1 MKKSQLRELRK
12 RCGDPTAICGI
23 KDYLFNDGPSR
34 GVRALD
40 LNNGRGL
47 EMTVLA
53 DRGLDV
59 PYLKFKGINIG
70 LLNKPGIRSPYLYQR
85 EKDTG
90 FLRQFFGGMLTTC
103 GLTHAGASGF
113 DGGTELSLHGPYD
126 NTPAAHVNAFC
137 DFEGDDMVLRVT
149 GSVREAELFGGNLA
163 LYRTLTL
170 ETERNIV
177 RICDRVENQGFETMP
192 LMLVYHINFG
202 YPMLAAGARV
212 YVSARKVEPRNEFAR
227 EGLARFDQI
236 EEPEIGRDEQ
246 CYFLTD
252 QPEGGAYA
260 MLHNPALGV
269 AGVVRFDERVLPL
282 MCLWK
287 CMRAGDYA
295 LGLEPTTSGV
305 LSRAE
310 ARANG
315 TLAHLEPG
323 EAREF
328 NVSLELTD
336 DMGAIRALMR

>member
-1 MKKSQLRELRK
+1 MKKSELRALRM
-12 RCGDPTAICGI
+12 RCGDPSALCGI

-40 LNNGRGL
+40 FNNGRGL
-47 EMTVLA
+47 EMTVLP
-53 DRGLDV
+53 DRGLDI

-85 EKDTG
+85 EKNSG

-103 GLTHAGASGF
+103 GLTHAGASGL
-113 DGGTELSLHGPYD
+113 DGETELSLHGPYD
-126 NTPAAHVNAFC
+126 NTPASHVNAFC
-137 DFEGDDMVLRVT
+137 DFEGDDMVLRAT
-149 GSVREAELFGGNLA
+149 GTVRETELFGGNLA
-163 LYRTLTL
+163 LSRTLTL
-170 ETERNIV
+170 ETERNTLH
-177 RICDRVENQGFETMP
+177 ICDRVENQGFETMP
-192 LMLVYHINFG
+192 LMLIYHINFG
-202 YPMLAAGARV
+202 YPMLDVGARI
-212 YVSARKVEPRNEFAR
+212 YASARSVEPRNAFAR
-227 EGLARFDQI
+227 EGLGRFDQI

-252 QPEGGAYA
+252 QPESSAYA
-260 MLHNPALGV
+260 MLHNPALGI
-269 AGVVRFDERVLPL
+269 AGIVRFDDKALPL
-282 MCLWK
+282 MCVWK

-315 TLAHLEPG
+315 TLSFLEPG
-323 EAREF
+323 ETREF

-336 DMGAIRALMR
+336 DTDAIHALMR